1 MATRFEKFSDS
12 QLKKYLKLTHQI
24 LKSDG
29 IEIDEPGEFFD
40 LFAPKYNTPST
51 TDKKLQVSAGFQF
64 QRLDI
69 EYLFYVLKNNPFH
82 YVEDK
87 ELNRPEF
94 KYKDC
99 DFVTEERVRIRY
111 TRSEEV
117 ETFLDDDF
125 DSDYLELLRQYD
137 EVSPWDWD
145 ITDQDEREGDV
156 IDDWF
161 DVNN

>member
-29 IEIDEPGEFFD
+29 VEIDRPEEFLG
-40 LFAPKYNTPST
+40 LFTDYNKST
-51 TDKKLQVSAGFQF
+51 LDKKLQASAGFKF

-69 EYLFYVLKNNPFH
+69 EYLFYVLKNNPF
-82 YVEDK
+82 YYAEDK
-87 ELNRPEF
+87 ELNRPSLE
-94 KYKDC
+94 YKDC
-99 DFVTEERVRIRY
+99 DFVTEERVRIKY

-137 EVSPWDWD
+137 EISPWDWD
-145 ITDQDEREGDV
+145 ITDEDERDGDV

>member
-1 MATRFEKFSDS
+1 METRFEKYSES
-12 QLKKYLKLTHQI
+12 QLKKYLKLAHQI
-24 LKSDG
+24 LKSEG
-29 IEIDEPGEFFD
+29 VEIDRPEEFLG
-40 LFAPKYNTPST
+40 LFTDYNKST
-51 TDKKLQVSAGFQF
+51 LDKKLQASAGFKF

-69 EYLFYVLKNNPFH
+69 EYLFYVLKNNPFY

-117 ETFLDDDF
+117 ETYLDDDF
-125 DSDYLELLRQYD
+125 DSDYLEQLRQYD
-137 EVSPWDWD
+137 EISPWDWD
-145 ITDQDEREGDV
+145 ITDEDERDGDV

>member
-12 QLKKYLKLTHQI
+12 QLKKYLKLAHQI
-24 LKSDG
+24 LKSEG
-29 IEIDEPGEFFD
+29 VEIDEPAEFFG
-40 LFAPKYNTPST
+40 LFVDYNRPTI
-51 TDKKLQVSAGFQF
+51 DKKLEASAGFQF

-87 ELNRPEF
+87 ELNRPKF
-94 KYKDC
+94 KHKYC
-99 DFVTEERVRIRY
+99 DFVTDERVRIRY

-117 ETFLDDDF
+117 ETYLDGDF
-125 DSDYLELLRQYD
+125 DSDYLEQLRQYD

-145 ITDQDEREGDV
+145 ITDQDERDGDV

>member
-1 MATRFEKFSDS
+1 MATRFEKYSES
-12 QLKKYLKLTHQI
+12 QLKKYLKLAHQI
-24 LKSDG
+24 LKSEG
-29 IEIDEPGEFFD
+29 VEIDRPEEFLG
-40 LFAPKYNTPST
+40 LFVNYNRPTI
-51 TDKKLQVSAGFQF
+51 DKKLEASAGFKF

-99 DFVTEERVRIRY
+99 DFVTEERVRITY

-117 ETFLDDDF
+117 ETYLDGDF
-125 DSDYLELLRQYD
+125 DSDYLEQLRQYD

>member
-1 MATRFEKFSDS
+1 MATRLEKYSES
-12 QLKKYLKLTHQI
+12 QLKKYLKLAHQI
-24 LKSDG
+24 LKSEG
-29 IEIDEPGEFFD
+29 LEIDRPEEFLG
-40 LFAPKYNTPST
+40 LFVNYNRPTI
-51 TDKKLQVSAGFQF
+51 DKKLEASAGFKF

-87 ELNRPEF
+87 ELNRPTLEY
-94 KYKDC
+94 KYC
-99 DFVTEERVRIRY
+99 DFVTDERVRIRY

-125 DSDYLELLRQYD
+125 DSDYLEQLRQYD

>member
-1 MATRFEKFSDS
+1 M
-12 QLKKYLKLTHQI
+12 
-24 LKSDG
+24 
-29 IEIDEPGEFFD
+29 
-40 LFAPKYNTPST
+40 
-51 TDKKLQVSAGFQF
+51 
-64 QRLDI
+64 
-69 EYLFYVLKNNPFH
+69 
-82 YVEDK
+82 EDK

-99 DFVTEERVRIRY
+99 DFVTEERVRIKY

-125 DSDYLELLRQYD
+125 DSDYLEQLRQYD

-145 ITDQDEREGDV
+145 ITDQDERDGDV

>member
-1 MATRFEKFSDS
+1 METRFEKFSDS
-12 QLKKYLKLTHQI
+12 QLKKYLKLAHQI
-24 LKSDG
+24 LKSEG
-29 IEIDEPGEFFD
+29 VEIDEPAEFLG
-40 LFAPKYNTPST
+40 LFVDYNRST
-51 TDKKLQVSAGFQF
+51 LDQKLQASAGFKF
-64 QRLDI
+64 ERLDI

-94 KYKDC
+94 KYKSC
-99 DFVTEERVRIRY
+99 DFVTDERVRIQY

-117 ETFLDDDF
+117 ETYLDDDF
-125 DSDYLELLRQYD
+125 DSDYLEHLRHYD
-137 EVSPWDWD
+137 EVSPWDWE
-145 ITDQDEREGDV
+145 ITDQDERDGDV

>member
-1 MATRFEKFSDS
+1 METRFEKFSDS
-12 QLKKYLKLTHQI
+12 QLKKYLKLAHQI
-24 LKSDG
+24 LKSEG
-29 IEIDEPGEFFD
+29 VEIDEPAEFFG
-40 LFAPKYNTPST
+40 LFVDYNRST
-51 TDKKLQVSAGFQF
+51 LDQKLQASAGFKF

-94 KYKDC
+94 KYKSC
-99 DFVTEERVRIRY
+99 DFVTDERVRIRY
-111 TRSEEV
+111 TRSDDV
-117 ETFLDDDF
+117 ETYLDEDF
-125 DSDYLELLRQYD
+125 DSDYLEQLRQYD

-145 ITDQDEREGDV
+145 ITDQDERDGDV

>member
-1 MATRFEKFSDS
+1 MATRFEKYSES
-12 QLKKYLKLTHQI
+12 QLKKYLKLVHQI
-24 LKSDG
+24 LKSEG
-29 IEIDEPGEFFD
+29 VEIDRPEEFLG
-40 LFAPKYNTPST
+40 LFVNYNRPTI
-51 TDKKLQVSAGFQF
+51 DKKLEASAGFKF

-125 DSDYLELLRQYD
+125 DSDYLEQLRQYD

>member
-1 MATRFEKFSDS
+1 METRFEKFSES
-12 QLKKYLKLTHQI
+12 QLKKYLKLANQI
-24 LKSDG
+24 LKSEG
-29 IEIDEPGEFFD
+29 VEIDRPEDFLG
-40 LFAPKYNTPST
+40 LFVDYNRPTI
-51 TDKKLQVSAGFQF
+51 DKKLQASAGFKF
-64 QRLDI
+64 ERLDI

-94 KYKDC
+94 KYKSC
-99 DFVTEERVRIRY
+99 DFVTDERVRIQY

-117 ETFLDDDF
+117 ETYLDDDF
-125 DSDYLELLRQYD
+125 DSDYLEHLRHYD
-137 EVSPWDWD
+137 EVSPWDWE
-145 ITDQDEREGDV
+145 ITDQDERDGDV

>member
-1 MATRFEKFSDS
+1 MATRFEKYSES
-12 QLKKYLKLTHQI
+12 QLKKYLKLAHQI
-24 LKSDG
+24 LKSEG
-29 IEIDEPGEFFD
+29 VEIDRPEEFLG
-40 LFAPKYNTPST
+40 LFVNYNRPTI
-51 TDKKLQVSAGFQF
+51 DKKLEASAGFKF

-99 DFVTEERVRIRY
+99 DFVTEERVRITY

-117 ETFLDDDF
+117 ETYLDGDF
-125 DSDYLELLRQYD
+125 DSDYLEQLRQYD

-145 ITDQDEREGDV
+145 ITDQDEREGEV
-156 IDDWF
+156 YDDWF
-161 DVNN
+161 DVN

>member
-1 MATRFEKFSDS
+1 MATRFEKYSES
-12 QLKKYLKLTHQI
+12 QLKKYLKLAHQI
-24 LKSDG
+24 LKSEG
-29 IEIDEPGEFFD
+29 VEIDRPEEFLG
-40 LFAPKYNTPST
+40 LFVNYNRPTI
-51 TDKKLQVSAGFQF
+51 DKKLEASAGFKF

-69 EYLFYVLKNNPFH
+69 EYLFYVLKNNPFY

-125 DSDYLELLRQYD
+125 DSDYLEQLRQYD

>member
-1 MATRFEKFSDS
+1 METRFEKYSES
-12 QLKKYLKLTHQI
+12 QLKKYLKLAHQI
-24 LKSDG
+24 LKSEG
-29 IEIDEPGEFFD
+29 VEIDRPEEFLG
-40 LFAPKYNTPST
+40 LFVNYNRPTI
-51 TDKKLQVSAGFQF
+51 DKKLEASAGFKF

-69 EYLFYVLKNNPFH
+69 EYLFYVLKNNPFY

-99 DFVTEERVRIRY
+99 DFLTDERIRVRY

-117 ETFLDDDF
+117 ETYLDGDF
-125 DSDYLELLRQYD
+125 DSDYLEQLRQYD
-137 EVSPWDWD
+137 EVSPWDWE
-145 ITDQDEREGDV
+145 ITDQDEGDGDV

>member
-1 MATRFEKFSDS
+1 MATRFEKYSES
-12 QLKKYLKLTHQI
+12 QLKKYLKLAHQI
-24 LKSDG
+24 LKSEG
-29 IEIDEPGEFFD
+29 VEIDRPEEFLG
-40 LFAPKYNTPST
+40 LFVNYNRPTI
-51 TDKKLQVSAGFQF
+51 DKKLEASAGFKF

-125 DSDYLELLRQYD
+125 DSDYLEQLRQYD

>member
-1 MATRFEKFSDS
+1 MATRFEKYSES
-12 QLKKYLKLTHQI
+12 QLKKYLKLAHQI
-24 LKSDG
+24 LKSEG
-29 IEIDEPGEFFD
+29 VEIDEPAEFFG
-40 LFAPKYNTPST
+40 LFTDYNRST
-51 TDKKLQVSAGFQF
+51 LDQKLQASAGFKF

-69 EYLFYVLKNNPFH
+69 EYLFYVLKYNPF
-82 YVEDK
+82 YYAEDK

-99 DFVTEERVRIRY
+99 DFLTDERIRVRY

-117 ETFLDDDF
+117 ETYLDGDF
-125 DSDYLELLRQYD
+125 DSDYLEQLRQYD
-137 EVSPWDWD
+137 EVSPWDWE
-145 ITDQDEREGDV
+145 ITDQDEGDGDV

>member
-1 MATRFEKFSDS
+1 METRFEKFSDS
-12 QLKKYLKLTHQI
+12 QLKKYLKLAHQI
-24 LKSDG
+24 LKSEG
-29 IEIDEPGEFFD
+29 VEIDEPAEFLG
-40 LFAPKYNTPST
+40 LFVDYNRPTI
-51 TDKKLQVSAGFQF
+51 DKKLQASAGFQF

-82 YVEDK
+82 YVEDR

-94 KYKDC
+94 KYKSC

-111 TRSEEV
+111 TRSDDV
-117 ETFLDDDF
+117 ETYLDEDF
-125 DSDYLELLRQYD
+125 DSDYLEQLRQYD

-145 ITDQDEREGDV
+145 ITDQDERDGDV

>member
-1 MATRFEKFSDS
+1 MTTRFEKYSES
-12 QLKKYLKLTHQI
+12 QLKKYLKLAHQI
-24 LKSDG
+24 LKSEG
-29 IEIDEPGEFFD
+29 VEIDRPEEFLG
-40 LFAPKYNTPST
+40 LFVNYNRPTI
-51 TDKKLQVSAGFQF
+51 DKKLEASAGFKF

-125 DSDYLELLRQYD
+125 DSDYLEQLRQYD

-145 ITDQDEREGDV
+145 ITDQDERDGDV